1 MIRTNLGKTNAEGNT
16 IELAADIFVLIGVF
30 NKMFED
36 EDTGDL
42 IADMIMLDKM
52 GQDEVGKV
60 VTHLDE
66 ALKRVNKE
74 VK

>member
-1 MIRTNLGKTNAEGNT
+1 MIRTKLGKTDAQGNA

-36 EDTGDL
+36 KDTGNL
-42 IADMIMLDKM
+42 IADMIMVDKM
-52 GQDEVGKV
+52 GQDEVGKF
-60 VTHLDE
+60 VTHMDN
-66 ALKRVNKE
+66 ALKRVKE

>member
-52 GQDEVGKV
+52 GQDEVGKF

-66 ALKRVNKE
+66 ALKRVNTE